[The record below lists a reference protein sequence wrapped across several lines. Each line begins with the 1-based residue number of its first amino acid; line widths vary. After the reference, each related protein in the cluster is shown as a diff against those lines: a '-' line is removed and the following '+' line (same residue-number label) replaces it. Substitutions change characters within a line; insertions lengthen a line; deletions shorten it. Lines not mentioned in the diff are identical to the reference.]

1 MNRSRLRITWPLTA
15 MFSAYPLW
23 WVLGLS
29 GFSWLIIAI
38 PMVAIIIGQ
47 HRSRVPAAFVLW
59 LAFLG
64 WVLLSGVQITSGKTD
79 LTFGYRFGLYLAG
92 TVLFIFVYNLPR
104 SPEVNARVLRILTVF
119 WMIVVAGGYAGIL
132 LHSFSFTPPLD
143 YLLPHGLRSQPFVQ
157 QLVEPVFAEVQS
169 FLGYPIPRPAAPFT
183 YTNNWGGIIAVLTFV
198 ALASIT
204 STQSKRWRRLV
215 LVVLVLSVVPMAFSL
230 NRGMFLS
237 IGVGIVYIVVRL
249 AARGRARALA
259 TMLTVT
265 ALALAVLVLTP
276 LGGLVTASFSSSHG
290 QSNSTRANLYKQASS
305 GAAASPIFGYGGP
318 KLQAGQTS
326 GAAVGT
332 QGQLWVVLYSDGYPA
347 LVLFLGFFVAVLWQ
361 TRRAPGTAGLCLNT
375 VPVVGLTQIVVY
387 GWLPAELQVI
397 MVAAAL
403 TYRMCGRRRAGEPD
417 NAPAESH
424 RRSEAELALGSQR
437 YRQVVT
443 ARATDHRSGWRSGLS
458 PAQEQ

>member
-1 MNRSRLRITWPLTA
+1 M
-15 MFSAYPLW
+15 
-23 WVLGLS
+23 
-29 GFSWLIIAI
+29 
-38 PMVAIIIGQ
+38 
-47 HRSRVPAAFVLW
+47 
-59 LAFLG
+59 
-64 WVLLSGVQITSGKTD
+64 
-79 LTFGYRFGLYLAG
+79 
-92 TVLFIFVYNLPR
+92 LFIFVYNLPR

-387 GWLPAELQVI
+387 GWLASRTASNHGRGGPLHLPDVRSAES
-397 MVAAAL
+397 
-403 TYRMCGRRRAGEPD
+403 GRTGQRGQ
-417 NAPAESH
+417 AESH

-443 ARATDHRSGWRSGLS
+443 ARATAHRSGWRSGLS